1 MYQELSKTDSP
12 IPRSRDRCALNL
24 AILIGAYMKCV
35 CGLSFMKVDWLHNRK
50 RGYCSIKCR
59 KKEVMRKLKV
69 RNENK
74 TVQSGGA

>member
-1 MYQELSKTDSP
+1 
-12 IPRSRDRCALNL
+12 
-24 AILIGAYMKCV
+24 MKCV